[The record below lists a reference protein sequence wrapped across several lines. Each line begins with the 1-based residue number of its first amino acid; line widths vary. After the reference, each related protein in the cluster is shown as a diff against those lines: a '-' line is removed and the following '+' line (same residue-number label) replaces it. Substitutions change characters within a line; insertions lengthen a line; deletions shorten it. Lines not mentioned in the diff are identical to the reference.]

1 MLDNAGTDLV
11 QKIIPSA
18 ADWWVVMLVTTLDIY
33 HYFDSLE
40 EMLSTLFML
49 QKNTPALDWV
59 AWKQTLAKKSFVC
72 ELSGVQ

>member
-49 QKNTPALDWV
+49 QKNTPALD
-59 AWKQTLAKKSFVC
+59 
-72 ELSGVQ
+72 